1 MLFFESLAT
10 SSLYQT
16 FKQTLAQHLNEP
28 TEIALGYS
36 GGLDSELM
44 AACLSLYSKEFPEH
58 TYLLIHVHHGLS
70 EQANEFVK
78 HCQNRSNLYSLP
90 LEVRHVDLVKKPR
103 HSIEACAREARY
115 RVFSEVSSSNAL
127 LLTAHHAN
135 DQLETL
141 ILSLKRGSGVQGM
154 MGIQSV
160 CSLSD
165 NRTLLRPFLNF
176 SREQLSLLA
185 SQLDL
190 VYVEDQTNM
199 DVSFDRN
206 FIRHKIIPQLQE
218 RWPQIEK
225 TTARSM
231 KILQQEKDLLHSFVQ
246 EKLQAFVDPN
256 CSFDLVMLEKE
267 PLELQKQ
274 LFRAY
279 LKFYHLKMPS
289 DAKLSEIFEQ
299 LLQAKDDAKVC
310 IHINKWQ
317 IRRYQQ
323 RAYITQLDEK
333 PINSLVFNINKS
345 EIYIHDINMFVR
357 NEIASNDI
365 GIDIAKLT
373 GCVTLKFGLP
383 SSFMCEPHNRVHRRP
398 LKKVWQE
405 QRVPPWL
412 RVRIPMLFQDDKLVA
427 AVGYWI
433 EKPYLNT
440 NKYPSLNITLV
451 PSKTVNV

>member
-1 MLFFESLAT
+1 MLFFESLAA
-10 SSLYQT
+10 SSIYQT

-28 TEIALGYS
+28 TQIALGYS

-44 AACLSLYSKEFPEH
+44 AACLALYSKEFLEH
-58 TYLLIHVHHGLS
+58 NYLLIHVHHGLS
-70 EQANEFVK
+70 EQANEFAQ
-78 HCQNRSNLYSLP
+78 HCQNRSNFYSLP
-90 LEVRHVDLVKKPR
+90 LEVRHVDLVKKQR

-115 RVFSEVSSSNAL
+115 RVFREVLSSNAL

-154 MGIQSV
+154 MGIQPV
-160 CSLSD
+160 CPFD
-165 NRTLLRPFLNF
+165 DTRILLRPFLNF

-185 SQLDL
+185 SQLEL

-206 FIRHKIIPQLQE
+206 FIRHQIIPQLQK

-231 KILQQEKDLLHSFVQ
+231 KILQQEKELLHSFVQ
-246 EKLQAFVDPN
+246 EKLQAFVDSN
-256 CSFDLVMLEKE
+256 RSFDLVMLEKE

-310 IHINKWQ
+310 IHINENQ

-323 RAYITQLDEK
+323 RAYITKIDEK
-333 PINSLVFNINKS
+333 PLESLTFNIDKLDTYIPNIDMFIRS
-345 EIYIHDINMFVR
+345 EITSSGF
-357 NEIASNDI
+357 
-365 GIDIAKLT
+365 GIDLSKLT
-373 GCVTLKFGLP
+373 GSLTLQFGLP
-383 SSFMCEPHNRVHRRP
+383 SSFVCEPHNRVHRRP

-405 QRVPPWL
+405 QKVPPWL
-412 RVRIPMLFQDDKLVA
+412 RARIPMLFQDDKLVA

-433 EKPYLNT
+433 EKPYVNT
-440 NKYPSLNITLV
+440 NKSPSLNITLM
-451 PSKTVNV
+451 PSKTVNI